1 MAVKK
6 KAKSPSKPTTIDE
19 YLAALSDKQRV
30 ALTKLRKTIKAA
42 APKAEE
48 CISYQIAAFRHNGM
62 LVGFGASQD
71 HCSFYPM
78 NGHTVA
84 ELAEELEGYD
94 VSKGTIRFTAD
105 KPLPAALVRKMVK
118 ARLAENAARRTKT
131 KE

>member
-1 MAVKK
+1 MAAK
-6 KAKSPSKPTTIDE
+6 KAKPKSKPTTIDG
-19 YLAALSDKQRV
+19 YLATVSDKQRP
-30 ALTKLRKTIKAA
+30 ALAKLRKTIKAA

-71 HCSFYPM
+71 HCAFYPM

-84 ELAEELEGYD
+84 EFADELEGYD
-94 VSKGTIRFTAD
+94 ISKGTIRFAAD
-105 KPLPAALVRKMVK
+105 KPLPAALVRKLVK

-131 KE
+131 KK